1 MPENIDCIRALMGAE
16 SDWKISVAKT
26 DAAIDAY
33 YGL

>member
-1 MPENIDCIRALMGAE
+1 LMGTE
-16 SDWKISVAKT
+16 TDWRTSVAKT

>member
-1 MPENIDCIRALMGAE
+1 MGTETDWRA
-16 SDWKISVAKT
+16 SVAKT